1 MLLSSPRSRIGLL
14 ILFFSLSA
22 CSSGGTGSTVPG
34 TGGSTGKGG
43 GTAQGTGGTAG
54 SVSNGGASANDAAAG
69 SPIVSGGT
77 ASGGAGTTSGG
88 AAAGAV
94 GTSGGAG
101 AGGLGAA
108 GAGAG
113 GSAVG
118 GSNTGGVATGGV
130 ATGGI
135 ATGGAAS
142 GGTATGGAGSGGSA
156 TGGAGSGGR
165 AGTGG
170 TGSGGSAAGG
180 TASGGRAGTGGAGS
194 GGSAAGGTASGGSA
208 AGGAGSGG
216 IAAGGSGAGGAGAGG
231 AGTGGAGDPITC
243 GTPGSKS
250 LPAFPGAE
258 GFGAFAKGGRGGD
271 VYHVTNLAASGAGS
285 FAYGIENVPAT
296 GRTIVFDVSGYAS
309 ISGVLTASKGPFT
322 VAGQT
327 APGDGFALK
336 DGTFW
341 LSVGDVIIRHMR
353 FRDGYSAD
361 SVDMDSKAVNF
372 IWDHCDMMFSH
383 DENMSSFG
391 TPPENMTYQYSINAW
406 GLETHSCGGL
416 WDQSKATGH
425 HSLWA
430 HNHTRNPKARAT
442 LLDWVNNV
450 TFDWD
455 IGFIMGDSGNPAN
468 WRANVRGSYFVSG
481 TAKTNALESANLDT
495 SGKPNF
501 HLFMEDCALDGNING
516 VLDVTKTDFDMASG
530 DYEKVTTPFPL
541 TADFQ
546 PVSASNPIVG
556 VPVTQDDHLT
566 AYKKVISSVGPLRL
580 DVKYQKPLRDEVDAL
595 VVNDLVTQNHRHLNY
610 QQIDANGLSN
620 GGMGTLSS
628 TPAPADTDKDGMP
641 DYWEKAVGLNPSLDD
656 HNGLVPCVYAY
667 VPGNVG
673 YTWLEDYLQWLA
685 IPHGVVAKGT
695 SLDVDMT
702 RFTSGLKAGAVYTV
716 SSAVNGTVSV
726 AADGKTAHFVP
737 NPNFVGRAG
746 FKFSGTDSDKS
757 TIASD
762 VGVLVGE
769 TAATN

>member
-1 MLLSSPRSRIGLL
+1 MLLKSPRFQIDLL
-14 ILFFSLSA
+14 ILVFGLSA
-22 CSSGGTGSTVPG
+22 CSSGGSGSTVPG
-34 TGGSTGKGG
+34 SGGSSSNGG
-43 GTAQGTGGTAG
+43 GTAQGGGG
-54 SVSNGGASANDAAAG
+54 SGGGVSSGGVSANDAAAAG
-69 SPIVSGGT
+69 SPGSAGNPG
-77 ASGGAGTTSGG
+77 GGAGVGG
-88 AAAGAV
+88 TGA
-94 GTSGGAG
+94 SAG

-108 GAGAG
+108 TADAGASGGGGTVTGGAGTGGRGGAGAG
-113 GSAVG
+113 GF
-118 GSNTGGVATGGV
+118 
-130 ATGGI
+130 
-135 ATGGAAS
+135 
-142 GGTATGGAGSGGSA
+142 
-156 TGGAGSGGR
+156 
-165 AGTGG
+165 GTGG
-170 TGSGGSAAGG
+170 TPSGGIVTGG
-180 TASGGRAGTGGAGS
+180 TASGGHGGTGGAGS
-194 GGSAAGGTASGGSA
+194 AGIAAGGSAT
-208 AGGAGSGG
+208 GG
-216 IAAGGSGAGGAGAGG
+216 IAAGGSGSGGLGAGG
-231 AGTGGAGDPITC
+231 AGTGGAGDPIIC
-243 GTPGSKS
+243 GTPGQP

-285 FAYGIENVPAT
+285 FAYGIENVPAS

-309 ISGVLTASKGPFT
+309 ISGELTASKGLFT

-341 LSVGDVIIRHMR
+341 LSAGDVIIRHMR

-361 SVDMDSKAVNF
+361 SVDMDSNAVNLV
-372 IWDHCDMMFSH
+372 WDHCDMMFSH
-383 DENMSSFG
+383 DENMSSFK

-416 WDQSKATGH
+416 WDQNKATSH

-442 LLDWVNNV
+442 LLDWINNV

-455 IGFIMGDSGNPAN
+455 IGFIMGDSSSPAR
-468 WRANVRGSYFVSG
+468 WQANVRGSYFVSG
-481 TAKTNALESANLDT
+481 TAKTDALESANLDST
-495 SGKPNF
+495 GKPNF

-541 TADFQ
+541 TANLQ
-546 PVSASNPIVG
+546 PVTASNPIVG

-566 AYKKVISSVGPLRL
+566 AYKKVISSAGPLRL
-580 DVKYQKPLRDEVDAL
+580 DVKSQTPLRDEVDAL
-595 VVNDLVTQNHRHLNY
+595 VVEDLVTQKHRHLNY

-628 TPAPADTDKDGMP
+628 TPAPTDTDKDGMP

-656 HNGLVPCVYAY
+656 HNGQVPCVYAY

-685 IPHGVVAKGT
+685 IPHGVVAKRTAAGDT
-695 SLDVDMT
+695 SLDVDMS

-726 AADGKTAHFVP
+726 SADGRTARFVP
-737 NPNFVGRAG
+737 NLNFVGRAG
-746 FKFSGTDSDKS
+746 FRFSGTDGDKS

>member
-1 MLLSSPRSRIGLL
+1 MLLRSSLSRISFL
-14 ILFFSLSA
+14 ILLFSFSA
-22 CSSGGTGSTVPG
+22 CNSGGSATTVPG
-34 TGGSTGKGG
+34 SGGGG
-43 GTAQGTGGTAG
+43 GTAQGAGGAG
-54 SVSNGGASANDAAAG
+54 GIVSNGGTSGTETAAG
-69 SPIVSGGT
+69 GSAASGAK
-77 ASGGAGTTSGG
+77 ASGGAVAGGSGSGGASSMGGAGGVVTGGSASGG
-88 AAAGAV
+88 AATGGAATGGVVAGGRV
-94 GTSGGAG
+94 TGGAG
-101 AGGLGAA
+101 GIGA
-108 GAGAG
+108 
-113 GSAVG
+113 
-118 GSNTGGVATGGV
+118 GGVATGGRV
-130 ATGGI
+130 TGGV
-135 ATGGAAS
+135 
-142 GGTATGGAGSGGSA
+142 GAGGI
-156 TGGAGSGGR
+156 GAGG

-170 TGSGGSAAGG
+170 
-180 TASGGRAGTGGAGS
+180 
-194 GGSAAGGTASGGSA
+194 
-208 AGGAGSGG
+208 
-216 IAAGGSGAGGAGAGG
+216 IGAGG
-231 AGTGGAGDPITC
+231 AGTGGAGGTGTGGTSGSMTC
-243 GTPGSKS
+243 APLGTKA

-296 GRTIVFDVSGYAS
+296 GRTIVFDVSGYAD
-309 ISGVLTASKGPFT
+309 ISGVLTASKGLFT
-322 VAGQT
+322 IAGQT

-336 DGTFW
+336 NGTFW
-341 LSVGDVIIRHMR
+341 LSAGDVIIRFMR

-361 SVDMDSKAVNF
+361 STDMDSSAVNF

-416 WDQSKATGH
+416 WDQGKATAH
-425 HSLWA
+425 HTLWA

-468 WRANVRGSYFVSG
+468 WRANVRGNYFISG
-481 TAKTNALESANLDT
+481 TSKTDALESANLDT
-495 SGKPNF
+495 SGNPNF

-516 VLDVTKTDFDMASG
+516 VLDVTNTDYAMASG
-530 DYEKVTTPFPL
+530 SYEKMSAPFPL
-541 TADFQ
+541 TANFQ

-566 AYKKVISSVGPLRL
+566 AYKKVISSAGPLRL
-580 DVKYQKPLRDEVDAL
+580 DVNSQKPLRDEVDAL
-595 VVNDLVTQNHRHLNY
+595 LINDVVTQKHRHLNY
-610 QQIDANGLSN
+610 QQIDANGLGN

-628 TPAPADTDKDGMP
+628 TPAPTDTDKDGVP
-641 DYWEKAVGLNPSLDD
+641 DYWEKAVGLNPNLDD
-656 HNGLVPCVYAY
+656 HNGTVPCVFAY

-695 SLDVDMT
+695 SLDVDMA
-702 RFTSGLKAGAVYTV
+702 RFTSGLKTGAVYTV

-726 AADGKTAHFVP
+726 SADGHTAQFVP
-737 NPNFVGRAG
+737 DANFVGRAG

-762 VGVLVGE
+762 VGVLVAE
-769 TAATN
+769 TTATN

>member
-1 MLLSSPRSRIGLL
+1 MLLKSPRSRIGLL
-14 ILFFSLSA
+14 ILFLGLAA
-22 CSSGGTGSTVPG
+22 CSSGGTGSTIPG
-34 TGGSTGKGG
+34 NG
-43 GTAQGTGGTAG
+43 GTSGNEGGATQGG
-54 SVSNGGASANDAAAG
+54 SVSNGGATAKDAAADE
-69 SPIVSGGT
+69 PVASGGT
-77 ASGGAGTTSGG
+77 TG
-88 AAAGAV
+88 
-94 GTSGGAG
+94 GGAG
-101 AGGLGAA
+101 AGGIVAS
-108 GAGAG
+108 AGAG
-113 GSAVG
+113 GLG
-118 GSNTGGVATGGV
+118 
-130 ATGGI
+130 
-135 ATGGAAS
+135 
-142 GGTATGGAGSGGSA
+142 TGGAGTGDATVGGASA
-156 TGGAGSGGR
+156 GGAGTGGRASGGAGSGGR
-165 AGTGG
+165 A
-170 TGSGGSAAGG
+170 SGGAASGGIGAGG
-180 TASGGRAGTGGAGS
+180 TSSAGRGGTGGAGS
-194 GGSAAGGTASGGSA
+194 GGIGTGGAGSGGIG

-216 IAAGGSGAGGAGAGG
+216 VGTGG
-231 AGTGGAGDPITC
+231 AGTGGGDPITC
-243 GTPGSKS
+243 GTPGKP

-271 VYHVTNLAASGAGS
+271 VYHVTSLAASGAGA
-285 FAYGIENVPAT
+285 FAYGIENVPAN

-309 ISGVLTASKGPFT
+309 ISGELTASKGLFT

-341 LSVGDVIIRHMR
+341 LSAGDVIIRHMR

-361 SVDMDSKAVNF
+361 SVDMDSNAVNLV
-372 IWDHCDMMFSH
+372 WDHCDMMFSH
-383 DENMSSFG
+383 DENMSSFK

-416 WDQSKATGH
+416 WDQNKATSH

-442 LLDWVNNV
+442 LLDWINNV

-455 IGFIMGDSGNPAN
+455 IGFIMGDSSSPAR
-468 WRANVRGSYFVSG
+468 WQANVRGSYFVSG
-481 TAKTNALESANLDT
+481 TAKTDALESANLDST
-495 SGKPNF
+495 GKPNF

-530 DYEKVTTPFPL
+530 DYEKMTAPFPL
-541 TADFQ
+541 TANFQ

-716 SSAVNGTVSV
+716 SSAVNGTVSM

>member
-1 MLLSSPRSRIGLL
+1 VT
-14 ILFFSLSA
+14 
-22 CSSGGTGSTVPG
+22 GGAG
-34 TGGSTGKGG
+34 TGGRGG
-43 GTAQGTGGTAG
+43 AGAGGFGTGGTP
-54 SVSNGGASANDAAAG
+54 SGG
-69 SPIVSGGT
+69 IVTGGT
-77 ASGGAGTTSGG
+77 ASGGHG
-88 AAAGAV
+88 
-94 GTSGGAG
+94 
-101 AGGLGAA
+101 
-108 GAGAG
+108 
-113 GSAVG
+113 
-118 GSNTGGVATGGV
+118 
-130 ATGGI
+130 
-135 ATGGAAS
+135 
-142 GGTATGGAGSGGSA
+142 
-156 TGGAGSGGR
+156 
-165 AGTGG
+165 
-170 TGSGGSAAGG
+170 
-180 TASGGRAGTGGAGS
+180 GTGGAGS
-194 GGSAAGGTASGGSA
+194 AGIAAGGSAT
-208 AGGAGSGG
+208 GG
-216 IAAGGSGAGGAGAGG
+216 IAAGGSGSGGLGAGG
-231 AGTGGAGDPITC
+231 AGTGGAGDPIIC
-243 GTPGSKS
+243 GTPGQP

-285 FAYGIENVPAT
+285 FAYGIENVPAS

-309 ISGVLTASKGPFT
+309 ISGELTASKGLFT

-341 LSVGDVIIRHMR
+341 LSAGDVIIRHMR

-361 SVDMDSKAVNF
+361 SVDMDSNAVNLV
-372 IWDHCDMMFSH
+372 WDHCDMMFSH
-383 DENMSSFG
+383 DENMSSFK

-416 WDQSKATGH
+416 WDQNKATSH

-442 LLDWVNNV
+442 LLDWINNV

-455 IGFIMGDSGNPAN
+455 IGFIMGDSSSPAR
-468 WRANVRGSYFVSG
+468 WQANVRGSYFVSG
-481 TAKTNALESANLDT
+481 TAKTDALESANLDST
-495 SGKPNF
+495 GKPNF

-541 TADFQ
+541 TANLQ
-546 PVSASNPIVG
+546 PVTASNPIVG

-566 AYKKVISSVGPLRL
+566 AYKKVISSAGPLRL
-580 DVKYQKPLRDEVDAL
+580 DVKSQTPLRDEVDAL
-595 VVNDLVTQNHRHLNY
+595 VVEDLVTQKHRHLNY

-628 TPAPADTDKDGMP
+628 TPAPTDTDKDGMP

-656 HNGLVPCVYAY
+656 HNGQVPCVYAY

-685 IPHGVVAKGT
+685 IPHGVVAKRTAAGDT
-695 SLDVDMT
+695 SLDVDMS

-726 AADGKTAHFVP
+726 SADGRTARFVP
-737 NPNFVGRAG
+737 NLNFVGRAG
-746 FKFSGTDSDKS
+746 FRFSGTDGDKS

>member
-1 MLLSSPRSRIGLL
+1 MLLKSPRFQIDLL
-14 ILFFSLSA
+14 ILVFGLSA
-22 CSSGGTGSTVPG
+22 CSSGGSGSTVPG
-34 TGGSTGKGG
+34 SGGSSSNGG
-43 GTAQGTGGTAG
+43 GTAQGGGG
-54 SVSNGGASANDAAAG
+54 SGGGVSSGGVSANDAAAAG
-69 SPIVSGGT
+69 SPGSAGNPG
-77 ASGGAGTTSGG
+77 GGAGVGG
-88 AAAGAV
+88 TGA
-94 GTSGGAG
+94 SAG

-108 GAGAG
+108 TADAGASGGGGTVTGGAGTGGRGGAGAG
-113 GSAVG
+113 GF
-118 GSNTGGVATGGV
+118 
-130 ATGGI
+130 
-135 ATGGAAS
+135 
-142 GGTATGGAGSGGSA
+142 
-156 TGGAGSGGR
+156 
-165 AGTGG
+165 GTGG
-170 TGSGGSAAGG
+170 TPSGGIVTGG
-180 TASGGRAGTGGAGS
+180 TASGGHGGTGGAGS
-194 GGSAAGGTASGGSA
+194 AGIAAGGSAT
-208 AGGAGSGG
+208 GG
-216 IAAGGSGAGGAGAGG
+216 IAAGGSGSGGLGAGG
-231 AGTGGAGDPITC
+231 AGTGGAGDPIIC
-243 GTPGSKS
+243 GTPGQP

-285 FAYGIENVPAT
+285 FAYGIENVPAS

-309 ISGVLTASKGPFT
+309 ISGELTASKGLFT

-341 LSVGDVIIRHMR
+341 LSAGDVIIRHMR

-361 SVDMDSKAVNF
+361 SVDMDSNAVNLV
-372 IWDHCDMMFSH
+372 WDHCDMMFSH
-383 DENMSSFG
+383 DENMSSFK

-416 WDQSKATGH
+416 WDQNKATSH

-442 LLDWVNNV
+442 LLDWINNV

-455 IGFIMGDSGNPAN
+455 IGFIMGDSSSPAS
-468 WRANVRGSYFVSG
+468 WQANVRGSYFVSG
-481 TAKTNALESANLDT
+481 TAKTDALESANLDST
-495 SGKPNF
+495 GKPNF

-541 TADFQ
+541 TANLQ
-546 PVSASNPIVG
+546 PVTASNPIVG

-566 AYKKVISSVGPLRL
+566 AYKKVISSAGPLRL
-580 DVKYQKPLRDEVDAL
+580 DVKSQTPLRDEVDAL
-595 VVNDLVTQNHRHLNY
+595 VVEDLVTQKHRHLNY

-628 TPAPADTDKDGMP
+628 TPAPTDTDKDGMP

-656 HNGLVPCVYAY
+656 HNGQVPCVYAY

-685 IPHGVVAKGT
+685 IPHGVVAKRTAAGDT
-695 SLDVDMT
+695 SLDVDMS

-726 AADGKTAHFVP
+726 SADGRTARFVP
-737 NPNFVGRAG
+737 NLNFVGRAG
-746 FKFSGTDSDKS
+746 FRFSGTDGDKS